1 VIDFGMLPPEVNS
14 GLMYAGPGAGPMM
27 AAAAAWS
34 SLGAELNMAASAFTS
49 VITELSSGPWL
60 GPSAIAMV
68 SAAMPYATWLST
80 TGALAEETGTEGFVA
95 VSAYE
100 AAFMATVPPPVIAA
114 NRALL
119 AALIATN
126 FLGINTAAIAA
137 TEAAYMEMWAQDA
150 GAMYAYA
157 AGATAAVA
165 GLNVFAPAP
174 EVVNPAGVV
183 TQGISAGP
191 STNGSVASTVQSVMS
206 GLGSGPAAANV
217 SPGPTAS
224 PGASGLLS
232 NLLGTSASDT
242 PIPGMDGT
250 LVQNYATLPGWFG
263 METGSSVLGALF
275 NPAISNALTS
285 AATPAAAEGTAA
297 AAEAAAAEGAAEA
310 DLGAGMAAAD
320 IGGVAGSVGALSVP
334 STWGWAAA
342 GLPSA
347 LGSVTLAAPAAAA
360 ATDVGAGFGFP
371 FMFPPGAASA
381 AGRTTTAGLAEPL
394 AGGAAAK
401 FLPRMSV
408 LGETAPATAGE
419 SKLPP
424 VQIPVPAGL
433 PSNGDTPPGYQMVI
447 SYLPVEPAK
456 ADA

>member
-1 VIDFGMLPPEVNS
+1 
-14 GLMYAGPGAGPMM
+14 MYTGPGAGPMM

-34 SLGAELNMAASAFTS
+34 SLGAELNMAASAYTS
-49 VITELSSGPWL
+49 VIAELSSGPWL

-68 SAAMPYATWLST
+68 SAAMPYATWLAS
-80 TGALAEETGTEGFVA
+80 TGALAETTGTEGFIA
-95 VSAYE
+95 ASAYE

-119 AALIATN
+119 AMLIATN

-150 GAMYAYA
+150 GAMYGYA

-174 EVVNPAGVV
+174 QIVNPAGVV
-183 TQGISAGP
+183 AQGISAGQ

-217 SPGPTAS
+217 SPGPTTS

-232 NLLGTSASDT
+232 NLLGTSTPDT

-263 METGSSVLGALF
+263 METGSGVLGALF
-275 NPAISNALTS
+275 NPAISNALNP
-285 AATPAAAEGTAA
+285 AASTAADAAAAEGTAA
-297 AAEAAAAEGAAEA
+297 AVEGAAEA
-310 DLGAGMAAAD
+310 DLGAGMAAGD

-342 GLPSA
+342 GLPPA

-371 FMFPPGAASA
+371 FMFPPGVASA
-381 AGRTTTAGLAEPL
+381 AGRTAAAGLTGAA
-394 AGGAAAK
+394 AGAAAAK

-408 LGETAPATAGE
+408 LGETAPAAAGE
-419 SKLPP
+419 SKVPP

-433 PSNGDTPPGYQMVI
+433 PSNGNTPPGYQMVV